1 MAVEIRGPAVAVAL
15 VLSAALAIACA
26 DDDDTATPDPEASNT
41 AEVAQ
46 DAQTDGI
53 PDIVD
58 EVEPSVV
65 AVTTVDGEGSGVV
78 YDDDVIVTNA
88 HVVGDADTVE
98 IRFADGTTAT
108 AQVVAADPVADL
120 AVVRTEQGGLPVA
133 TFADEIP
140 EVGALAVAIGNPL
153 GFENTAT
160 AGIVSGLERAIP
172 GGGSSLAG
180 LLQTDAPIS
189 PGNSGGALV
198 GDTSEVIGINVAYI
212 PPQGGAVS
220 IGFAIPAPLVVDV
233 ADELLTDGQVDHAFL
248 GIRPATL
255 TPQLADRYGFDTNSG
270 ILVLTVEPGGPA
282 DTAGI
287 RPGDV
292 IVQVNGDNVD
302 EIGELLS
309 VIRSSDPGDTIALTV
324 RRDGQEDTIDVELGT
339 IEVGTGQPD
348 GAPSG

>member
-1 MAVEIRGPAVAVAL
+1 MVVRTTSPAVAVAAL
-15 VLSAALAIACA
+15 LSATLVAACA
-26 DDDDTATPDPEASNT
+26 GDDDTAAPEPEEQSGADVSQVDGF
-41 AEVAQ
+41 A
-46 DAQTDGI
+46 GI

-65 AVTTVDGEGSGVV
+65 AVTTDVSEGSGVV

-88 HVVGDADTVE
+88 HVVGDADTVDV
-98 IRFADGTTAT
+98 RFADGNTAQ

-120 AVVRTEQGGLPVA
+120 AVVRTERGSLPVA
-133 TFADEIP
+133 TFSAGMP
-140 EVGALAVAIGNPL
+140 EVGDLAVAIGNPL

-198 GDTSEVIGINVAYI
+198 GADSEVIGINVAYI

-233 ADELLTDGQVDHAFL
+233 ADELLADGTVDHAFL
-248 GIRPATL
+248 GIKPVTL
-255 TPQLADRYGFDTNSG
+255 TPELAERFGLDTSGG
-270 ILVLTVEPGGPA
+270 ILVADVEPDGPA
-282 DTAGI
+282 DTAGLQ
-287 RPGDV
+287 PGDV
-292 IVQVNGDNVD
+292 IVQVNGEDVD

-309 VIRSSDPGDTIALTV
+309 VIRSSDPGDRISLTV
-324 RRDGQEDTIDVELGT
+324 RRDGQEETNDVELGT
-339 IEVGTGQPD
+339 AE
-348 GAPSG
+348 SG